1 MRRLSNAASMDRAK
15 HLMEFSGEMRM
26 MVMMTMM
33 VMVMM
38 MRATMMMM
46 RATMMIMMM
55 MKRRIE
61 IAQACDL
68 LVFGQTQV

>member
-1 MRRLSNAASMDRAK
+1 MDGAK
-15 HLMEFSGEMRM
+15 HVMGSSDEMRM
-26 MVMMTMM
+26 MVMMMMM
-33 VMVMM
+33 VM
-38 MRATMMMM
+38 ATM
-46 RATMMIMMM
+46 TMT

>member
-1 MRRLSNAASMDRAK
+1 MRRLSVAASMDRAK
-15 HLMEFSGEMRM
+15 HLMESSGEMRM
-26 MVMMTMM
+26 MVMMMMM

-38 MRATMMMM
+38 MRATMM
-46 RATMMIMMM
+46 MMM

>member
-1 MRRLSNAASMDRAK
+1 MRRLSDAASMDRAK
-15 HLMEFSGEMRM
+15 HLMESSGEMRM
-26 MVMMTMM
+26 MVMMMMM

-38 MRATMMMM
+38 MRATMM
-46 RATMMIMMM
+46 MMM

>member
-1 MRRLSNAASMDRAK
+1 MRRLSDAASMDGAK
-15 HLMEFSGEMRM
+15 HLMESSGEMRM
-26 MVMMTMM
+26 MVMRMMM
-33 VMVMM
+33 VMVMR
-38 MRATMMMM
+38 MRATMM
-46 RATMMIMMM
+46 MMM

>member
-1 MRRLSNAASMDRAK
+1 MRRLSDAASMDGAK
-15 HLMEFSGEMRM
+15 HLMESSGEMRM

-46 RATMMIMMM
+46 M

>member
-1 MRRLSNAASMDRAK
+1 MRRLSDAASMDRAK
-15 HLMEFSGEMRM
+15 HLMESSGEMRM
-26 MVMMTMM
+26 MVMMMMM

-46 RATMMIMMM
+46 MT
-55 MKRRIE
+55 KRRIE
-61 IAQACDL
+61 IAEACDL

>member
-1 MRRLSNAASMDRAK
+1 MRRLSDAASMDRAK
-15 HLMEFSGEMRM
+15 HLMESSGEMRM
-26 MVMMTMM
+26 MVMMMMM
-33 VMVMM
+33 VMVMT
-38 MRATMMMM
+38 MRATMM
-46 RATMMIMMM
+46 MMM

>member
-1 MRRLSNAASMDRAK
+1 MRRLSDAASMDGAK
-15 HLMEFSGEMRM
+15 HLMESSGEMRM
-26 MVMMTMM
+26 MVMTMMM

-46 RATMMIMMM
+46 M

-61 IAQACDL
+61 IAQAFDL

>member
-1 MRRLSNAASMDRAK
+1 MRRLSDAASMDGAK
-15 HLMEFSGEMRM
+15 HLMESSGEMR
-26 MVMMTMM
+26 MM

-38 MRATMMMM
+38 MRATMM
-46 RATMMIMMM
+46 MMM

>member
-1 MRRLSNAASMDRAK
+1 MRRLSDAASMDRAK
-15 HLMEFSGEMRM
+15 HLMESSGEMRM
-26 MVMMTMM
+26 MVMTMMM

-38 MRATMMMM
+38 MRAT
-46 RATMMIMMM
+46 MIMMM

>member
-1 MRRLSNAASMDRAK
+1 MRRLSDAASMDRAK
-15 HLMEFSGEMRM
+15 HLMESSGEMRM
-26 MVMMTMM
+26 MVIMMMM
-33 VMVMM
+33 VMTMM
-38 MRATMMMM
+38 MRATMM
-46 RATMMIMMM
+46 MMM

>member
-1 MRRLSNAASMDRAK
+1 MRRLSDAASMDGAK
-15 HLMEFSGEMRM
+15 HLMESSGEMRM
-26 MVMMTMM
+26 MVMTMMM

-38 MRATMMMM
+38 MRATMM
-46 RATMMIMMM
+46 MMM

>member
-1 MRRLSNAASMDRAK
+1 MRRLSDAASMDRAK
-15 HLMEFSGEMRM
+15 HLMESSGEMRM
-26 MVMMTMM
+26 MVMVMMVMTMM
-33 VMVMM
+33 
-38 MRATMMMM
+38 TMMM
-46 RATMMIMMM
+46 T

>member
-1 MRRLSNAASMDRAK
+1 MRRLSDAASMDGAK
-15 HLMEFSGEMRM
+15 HLMESSGEMRM
-26 MVMMTMM
+26 MVMMMMM

-38 MRATMMMM
+38 MRATMM
-46 RATMMIMMM
+46 MMM